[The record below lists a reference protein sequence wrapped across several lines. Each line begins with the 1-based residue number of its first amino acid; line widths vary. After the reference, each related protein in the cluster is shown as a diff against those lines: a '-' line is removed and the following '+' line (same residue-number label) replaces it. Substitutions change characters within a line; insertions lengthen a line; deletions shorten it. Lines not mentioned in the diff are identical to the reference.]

1 MTSIE
6 RTAYPRFSQR
16 QQFSKQWLYDNFALQ
31 NEDYEIL
38 YRERAINDS
47 HKLCMALQLK
57 VFQYLG
63 YFLDLK
69 EVPGAVVKT
78 IRDSLGFTPE
88 IKAVYK

>member
-38 YRERAINDS
+38 LAIP
-47 HKLCMALQLK
+47 K
-57 VFQYLG
+57 
-63 YFLDLK
+63 
-69 EVPGAVVKT
+69 
-78 IRDSLGFTPE
+78 
-88 IKAVYK
+88 